1 MRRKRRKRKITTIS
15 KQYPVLCTVPSTV
28 GKRKDGD
35 KEEEE
40 EEEDDDKEEEED
52 DEKEEE
58 EEEDNNHL
66 KTVPH
71 YYIKY

>member
-1 MRRKRRKRKITTIS
+1 MEIILQLSHFCLIGALRRTKCIERELAIDTRIEKIL
-15 KQYPVLCTVPSTV
+15 QEA
-28 GKRKDGD
+28 D

-40 EEEDDDKEEEED
+40 EEEEEKD

-66 KTVPH
+66 
-71 YYIKY
+71 